1 MRKNGQTGKI
11 MLIGAGVLGA
21 LLGGFFER
29 IYYNLLRTEDI
40 RIKRLNSYYD
50 TLSGWLNFKQKGKKM
65 DEYLME
71 HGYRKIAIYALGEI
85 GVRLF
90 YELKGTGVSVE
101 YAIDQN
107 IDAHVEKLK
116 VVGKED
122 KLEEVDAVIVSVG
135 FAYED
140 VKKDLEDK
148 LNCPILSLQNLV
160 YEIALIDDE
169 VY

>member
-1 MRKNGQTGKI
+1 MRKNRRIGKI
-11 MLIGAGVLGA
+11 KLIGAGVFGV

-29 IYYNLLRTEDI
+29 IYCNLVRTEDI

-65 DEYLME
+65 DEYLIQC
-71 HGYRKIAIYALGEI
+71 GYRKIAIYALGEI
-85 GVRLF
+85 GIRLF
-90 YELKGTGVSVE
+90 YELKGTEVSVE

-107 IDAHVEKLK
+107 TDAHVENLK

-135 FAYED
+135 FAYEE

-148 LNCPILSLQNLV
+148 LNCPVLSLQNIV